1 MPAFWSQH
9 RRLDE
14 RAQRF
19 KRLRLQRIVLQ
30 RYRKLFD
37 LLAIIAVEIEVQQ
50 FGLRGLGCVASCSA
64 IRI

>member
-37 LLAIIAVEIEVQQ
+37 LLAI
-50 FGLRGLGCVASCSA
+50 
-64 IRI
+64 